1 MGYELDKLLKQY
13 GVSSA
18 FTPTY
23 TGTAKPAAGE
33 VGPSQYTADKALF
46 DKYKASYQERMGGT
60 PMYAGAQYQTQP
72 AATSASVDDLYS
84 SYLGRAGD
92 TTGQK
97 YWEDKF
103 GFTDQKVRDEY
114 AKKMGLAPTNLGE
127 SVDEYNART
136 NYGASDT
143 GSQQPKVSLD
153 QIKEFVNAAKP
164 ELAGRNFGSQ
174 ALMDVTGSYY
184 GGQLQ
189 SPTYANYATPKETVT
204 SPLTLS
210 TTPVTTPG
218 MTYVDGSGFDVSGAA
233 EALGGKL
240 STTGG
245 TESASNIYRDG
256 SGFDVSGAAEAL
268 GGKLSTT
275 TAPATM
281 STLGTTSSGVPSQ
294 SEVTSGG
301 PTSGFSAANYTDVS
315 GAAIPWYLQ
324 SANVALPDAQKAAA
338 LQGITLTAPTL
349 AELASRNKVTET
361 PDLSFNAANYAS
373 PTGGS
378 VPWYSQ
384 TDNYNL
390 PDAAMARA
398 IAGVT
403 SSAATPSV
411 ASTAPVQNT
420 GGFSAMNFSQPW
432 YMQAANYN
440 LPDAVKARAAAG
452 YSHGGQVKTNYYRG
466 DRVDLPDSYDMDGME
481 LAAIDAVD
489 NPYGSDQASIN
500 RASEAT
506 DARIKSYLANPSEIA
521 EAPPL
526 NVQPEVAPVVAAPAE
541 VTPAKPARVAAPGT
555 LNLPPDLA
563 EMLSKYTGGESVYG
577 KELSDA
583 RTRAE
588 TESKSFNDM
597 LEKALAGTKEEAPSK
612 AEMYFRLAAAFGK
625 PTKTGHFAESL
636 GNVGEVLGEQ
646 AKEGRA
652 QRKAERALKL
662 QLGLKGQEARMAAA
676 KEDVTALRGL
686 ASEEMK
692 DKRAIA
698 TELLKQHIA
707 SGLPQSSAGKQALDE
722 GFIPKTDKFKARVAE
737 ISQLNIEKAQ
747 AAINAAV
754 NGMSVAQANLTL
766 QNRKFEAEQEKAA
779 KLTPGELKLKVE
791 TEDVVAQTDQALKDL
806 KRAYELNPNTFDATE
821 IDTAQRKLLEA
832 AKSDNPKLAN
842 TREQE
847 NLLQK
852 AALSQLKSTFPGSIS
867 NDERKAL
874 LDIQGV
880 GAKSLDERKRI
891 MKNAYNALK
900 AVNAR
905 HRKRLDEIKEGRYRD
920 TTPPTEELE

>member
-1 MGYELDKLLKQY
+1 
-13 GVSSA
+13 
-18 FTPTY
+18 
-23 TGTAKPAAGE
+23 
-33 VGPSQYTADKALF
+33 
-46 DKYKASYQERMGGT
+46 
-60 PMYAGAQYQTQP
+60 
-72 AATSASVDDLYS
+72 
-84 SYLGRAGD
+84 
-92 TTGQK
+92 
-97 YWEDKF
+97 
-103 GFTDQKVRDEY
+103 
-114 AKKMGLAPTNLGE
+114 
-127 SVDEYNART
+127 
-136 NYGASDT
+136 
-143 GSQQPKVSLD
+143 
-153 QIKEFVNAAKP
+153 
-164 ELAGRNFGSQ
+164 
-174 ALMDVTGSYY
+174 
-184 GGQLQ
+184 
-189 SPTYANYATPKETVT
+189 
-204 SPLTLS
+204 
-210 TTPVTTPG
+210 
-218 MTYVDGSGFDVSGAA
+218 
-233 EALGGKL
+233 
-240 STTGG
+240 
-245 TESASNIYRDG
+245 
-256 SGFDVSGAAEAL
+256 
-268 GGKLSTT
+268 
-275 TAPATM
+275 M

-384 TDNYNL
+384 TDSYNL
-390 PDAAMARA
+390 PDAAKARA
-398 IAGVT
+398 VAGVT

-411 ASTAPVQNT
+411 ASTAPAQST

-452 YSHGGQVKTNYYRG
+452 YARGGQVKTHYYRG
-466 DRVDLPDSYDMDGME
+466 DRVELPEGYDMDGTE
-481 LAAIDAVD
+481 LAAIDVVD

-500 RASEAT
+500 RAAEAT
-506 DARIKSYLANPSEIA
+506 DARVKSYLANPSEIA

-526 NVQPEVAPVVAAPAE
+526 NVQPETAPPAPVVTAPAA
-541 VTPAKPARVAAPGT
+541 VAPAKPSVKLSG
-555 LNLPPDLA
+555 LNLPEGLA
-563 EMLSKYTGGESVYG
+563 EMLSKYTGGESNYG
-577 KELSDA
+577 TELASA

-646 AKEGRA
+646 AKEERA

-686 ASEEMK
+686 AGEEMK

-707 SGLPQSSAGKQALDE
+707 SGEPKSSAGKQAQDE
-722 GFIPKTDKFKARVAE
+722 GLKPGTTEFKERVAK
-737 ISQLNIEKAQ
+737 ISELNIERANT
-747 AAINAAV
+747 AITSALA
-754 NGMSVAQANLTL
+754 GMSVAQANLTL
-766 QNRKFEAEQEKAA
+766 QNRKFELEQEKAA

-806 KRAYELNPNTFDATE
+806 KRAYELNPNTFDSSLVD
-821 IDTAQRKLLEA
+821 IAQRKLLESA
-832 AKSDNPKLAN
+832 GSKDAKVIA

-852 AALSQLKSTFPGSIS
+852 AALSQLKATFPGAIS

-874 LDIQGV
+874 QDVQGI
-880 GAKSLDERKRI
+880 GAKSKEERAVI

-900 AVNAR
+900 SVNAR
-905 HRKRLDEIKEGRYRD
+905 HRKRVNEINQGLYRD
-920 TTPPTEELE
+920 TTPPTGELE

>member
-46 DKYKASYQERMGGT
+46 DKYKANYQERMGGT
-60 PMYAGAQYQTQP
+60 PMYAGAQFQTQP

-84 SYLGRAGD
+84 SYLGRTGD

-114 AKKMGLAPTNLGE
+114 AKKMGLAQTNLGE
-127 SVDEYNART
+127 SIDEYNART

-174 ALMDVTGSYY
+174 ALMDATGSYY

-218 MTYVDGSGFDVSGAA
+218 MTYIPTTT
-233 EALGGKL
+233 GGT

-281 STLGTTSSGVPSQ
+281 STLGATSSGVPSQ

-378 VPWYSQ
+378 IPWYSQ
-384 TDNYNL
+384 TNNYNL
-390 PDAAMARA
+390 PDAAMART

-411 ASTAPVQNT
+411 ASTVPAQNT

-432 YMQAANYN
+432 YMQSANYN
-440 LPDAVKARAAAG
+440 LPDAVKARAVAG

-466 DRVDLPDSYDMDGME
+466 DRVDLQDNYDMDGME
-481 LAAIDAVD
+481 LAGIDVVD

-500 RASEAT
+500 RAAEAT

-526 NVQPEVAPVVAAPAE
+526 NVQPETAPPAPVVTALAAVA
-541 VTPAKPARVAAPGT
+541 PAKPPVKLSG
-555 LNLPPDLA
+555 LNLPEGLE

-597 LEKALAGTKEEAPSK
+597 LEKALGDTKEEAPSK

-662 QLGLKGQEARMAAA
+662 QFGLKGQEARLAAA

-737 ISQLNIEKAQ
+737 ISQLNIEKAN
-747 AAINAAV
+747 ATINAAV
-754 NGMSVAQANLTL
+754 AGMSVAQANMTL
-766 QNRKFEAEQEKAA
+766 QNRKFELEQEKAA

-806 KRAYELNPNTFDATE
+806 KRAYELNPNTFDSSLVD
-821 IDTAQRKLLEA
+821 IAQRKLLESA
-832 AKSDNPKLAN
+832 GSKDAKLIA

-852 AALSQLKSTFPGSIS
+852 AALSQLKSTFPGAIS

-874 LDIQGV
+874 LDVQGV
-880 GAKSLDERKRI
+880 GAKSKEERAVI
-891 MKNAYNALK
+891 MKNAYNAIK
-900 AVNAR
+900 SVNAR
-905 HRKRLDEIKEGRYRD
+905 HRKRLNEIKEGLYRD
-920 TTPPTEELE
+920 TTPPTGELE

>member
-33 VGPSQYTADKALF
+33 TGPSQYTADKALF
-46 DKYKASYQERMGGT
+46 DKYKASYQERMGNT
-60 PMYAGAQYQTQP
+60 PMYADAQYQTQP
-72 AATSASVDDLYS
+72 AAAAPTSVEDLYKT
-84 SYLGRAGD
+84 YLGRTGETAGVENWKNRFGI
-92 TTGQK
+92 TGSSTS
-97 YWEDKF
+97 ER
-103 GFTDQKVRDEY
+103 DQKVRDDY
-114 AKKMGLAPTNLGE
+114 TKKMGLAPIYPGE
-127 SVDEYNART
+127 SIDDYNTRT
-136 NYGASDT
+136 NYGASSS
-143 GSQQPKVSLD
+143 GGQQIGVTDAPGYRGKGTLD
-153 QIKEFVNAAKP
+153 YFDVYNPISVDKTKEFVNAAKP
-164 ELAGRNFGSQ
+164 ELASRNFGNQ
-174 ALMDVTGSYY
+174 ALMDMTGSYY

-189 SPTYANYATPKETVT
+189 APTYANYATPKPTVA
-204 SPLTLS
+204 SPLTLAA
-210 TTPVTTPG
+210 TPMTTPG
-218 MTYVDGSGFDVSGAA
+218 MTYTPA
-233 EALGGKL
+233 
-240 STTGG
+240 TTPA
-245 TESASNIYRDG
+245 TTPI
-256 SGFDVSGAAEAL
+256 
-268 GGKLSTT
+268 T
-275 TAPATM
+275 TAPVTTPM
-281 STLGTTSSGVPSQ
+281 TGGLGYYAGLN
-294 SEVTSGG
+294 
-301 PTSGFSAANYTDVS
+301 PT
-315 GAAIPWYLQ
+315 
-324 SANVALPDAQKAAA
+324 
-338 LQGITLTAPTL
+338 
-349 AELASRNKVTET
+349 
-361 PDLSFNAANYAS
+361 DLSK
-373 PTGGS
+373 
-378 VPWYSQ
+378 
-384 TDNYNL
+384 
-390 PDAAMARA
+390 
-398 IAGVT
+398 
-403 SSAATPSV
+403 
-411 ASTAPVQNT
+411 
-420 GGFSAMNFSQPW
+420 PW
-432 YMQAANYN
+432 YMQTANYDH
-440 LPDAVKARAAAG
+440 PDAVKARAAAG
-452 YSHGGQVKTNYYRG
+452 YARGGQVKTHYYRG
-466 DRVDLPDSYDMDGME
+466 DRVELPDNYDMDGME
-481 LAAIDAVD
+481 LAAIDASD

-500 RASEAT
+500 RATEAT
-506 DARIKSYLANPSEIA
+506 NARIKSYFANPSEIA
-521 EAPPL
+521 EAPPINIEKNSSQTDNIVETNEMAGVRL
-526 NVQPEVAPVVAAPAE
+526 KDPEIIDPVNRIS
-541 VTPAKPARVAAPGT
+541 KPSVKLKG
-555 LNLPPDLA
+555 LNLPEGLE
-563 EMLSKYTGGESVYG
+563 EMLSKYTGEDSGYG

-588 TESKSFNDM
+588 TENTSFYKM
-597 LEKALAGTKEEAPSK
+597 LEKALGDTKEEAPSK

-646 AKEGRA
+646 AKEERA

-686 ASEEMK
+686 AGEEMK

-747 AAINAAV
+747 TAINAAV
-754 NGMSVAQANLTL
+754 NGMSVAQANMTL
-766 QNRKFEAEQEKAA
+766 QNKKFEADQEKAA

-905 HRKRLDEIKEGRYRD
+905 HRKRLNEINQGLYRE
-920 TTPPTEELE
+920 TTPPTGELE

>member
-60 PMYAGAQYQTQP
+60 PMYAGAQFQTKP
-72 AATSASVDDLYS
+72 AATSTSVEDLYS

-114 AKKMGLAPTNLGE
+114 TKKMGLAPGNLGE

-164 ELAGRNFGSQ
+164 ELAERNFGSQ

-189 SPTYANYATPKETVT
+189 SPTYASYATPKETVT

-210 TTPVTTPG
+210 TTPVVTPG
-218 MTYVDGSGFDVSGAA
+218 MTTMPAGTSIPASTGSSVLANAINKVAGTTTPTAA
-233 EALGGKL
+233 
-240 STTGG
+240 
-245 TESASNIYRDG
+245 SA
-256 SGFDVSGAAEAL
+256 
-268 GGKLSTT
+268 T
-275 TAPATM
+275 TAPVTM

-315 GAAIPWYLQ
+315 GAGIPWYLQ
-324 SANVALPDAQKAAA
+324 SANVNLPDAQKAAA

-349 AELASRNKVTET
+349 AELASRNKVTEA
-361 PDLSFNAANYAS
+361 PDSSFNAMNYVSA
-373 PTGGS
+373 TGEGI
-378 VPWYSQ
+378 PWYSQ
-384 TDNYNL
+384 AANYNL
-390 PDAAMARA
+390 PDAAKARA

-403 SSAATPSV
+403 SSAATPSIV
-411 ASTAPVQNT
+411 STAPAQST

-452 YSHGGQVKTNYYRG
+452 YARGGQVKTHYYRG
-466 DRVDLPDSYDMDGME
+466 DRVELPEGYDMDGMQ
-481 LAAIDAVD
+481 LAAIDVVD

-506 DARIKSYLANPSEIA
+506 DARVKSYLANPPEIA
-521 EAPPL
+521 EAPPV
-526 NVQPEVAPVVAAPAE
+526 NVQPEVAPVVTAPAA
-541 VTPAKPARVAAPGT
+541 VAPAKPARVATPGT

-577 KELSDA
+577 TELAGA

-646 AKEGRA
+646 AKEERA

-686 ASEEMK
+686 AGEEMK

-707 SGLPQSSAGKQALDE
+707 SGEPKSSAGKQAQDE
-722 GFIPKTDKFKARVAE
+722 GLKPGTTEFKDRVAK
-737 ISQLNIEKAQ
+737 ISELNIEKAN

-754 NGMSVAQANLTL
+754 AGMSVQQANMAL
-766 QNRKFEAEQEKAA
+766 QNKKFELEQEKAA

-806 KRAYELNPNTFDATE
+806 KRAYELNPNTFDSSLVD
-821 IDTAQRKLLEA
+821 IAQRKLLESA
-832 AKSDNPKLAN
+832 GSKDAKVIA

-852 AALSQLKSTFPGSIS
+852 AALSQLKSTFPGAIS

-874 LDIQGV
+874 QDVQGI
-880 GAKSLDERKRI
+880 GAKSKEERAVI

-900 AVNAR
+900 SVNAR
-905 HRKRLDEIKEGRYRD
+905 HRKRANEINQGLYRD
-920 TTPPTEELE
+920 TTPPTGELE